1 MTFARLT
8 AWDSIATR
16 RRRQSGPNFVTYSPS
31 SAQHVRVRLELQA
44 GACCSVARLVDAGG
58 LRTVREWLKLYAYRQ
73 SQSYITKTARTDGR
87 VHDRN
92 R

>member
-44 GACCSVARLVDAGG
+44 GAAIDLDLPLLYCRISCAAKGG
-58 LRTVREWLKLYAYRQ
+58 R
-73 SQSYITKTARTDGR
+73 
-87 VHDRN
+87 
-92 R
+92 